1 MPSILVGVESKD
13 KSNGQ
18 KYLWDCS
25 KNEIFMAE
33 IMALLNSDPPC
44 NTDSVL
50 GLGQGADQIELEMF
64 QLVLYGYITYNTLFI
79 GVSFGGLDFM

>member
-1 MPSILVGVESKD
+1 MAAMPSILVGVESKD
-13 KSNGQ
+13 ESNKQ

-50 GLGQGADQIELEMF
+50 GLG
-64 QLVLYGYITYNTLFI
+64 
-79 GVSFGGLDFM
+79 